1 MKHIICQNTIMTIL
15 QRKLLILLSFLL
27 AQIYM
32 QAQPFVLKGGEYKVK
47 TTNFTKILMDGSRQI
62 TFPEAQKRWHNNEFR
77 LLDSLEVPENFS
89 RGAYNYWL
97 ALEVKNETKDTFPL
111 LVYLRRMN
119 DDSIWYFSKNQAPQL
134 KILTFTGDFDS
145 TGYIPYQIQYSGI
158 WKIAPGATD
167 TILIKYYSFKVGID
181 FTPIISDV
189 RRYGT
194 QNLHE
199 HLRDQWIFLFGFG
212 AIFSVL
218 LYSLS
223 MFFGTKDKTYFW
235 YAAYCAVMGYIAW
248 WNFEDDVD
256 SLRFL
261 SKHYE
266 WTYTKTIVQTILVG
280 FTYSQFMTQFFKGK
294 SPIIEKASYWFNRFC
309 LFVVLLEVFLL
320 YYNQHWSWVFY
331 WWLRIF
337 VTTYAFVMLYF
348 IRNIPEKPS
357 RLILMGMFS
366 LLLGEVLSDFTE
378 KWTSHFCMLGAF
390 LDLGFFTVALAYR
403 TRQITRDKSD
413 LALQVQKM
421 DYEREIA
428 LQNIRLNAAQDVH
441 DEVGS
446 TLTKISLAAQ
456 VAARMPDLD
465 KEELQKRMV
474 KLATD
479 AQHASGQLRE
489 ILFTINPDFDSF
501 SEMQAYFREYSSE
514 FWRDTIIDLSFDF
527 PPQDE
532 NPLVAPDKKRQLFLI
547 LKEAQNNIAKHAK
560 ASKVNLTFLLTD
572 SEHFRLEISDNGKGF
587 LLKDKNGFSQGI
599 SGMKKRAESIGAVF
613 SLESSLENG
622 AILRVKGRI

>member
-1 MKHIICQNTIMTIL
+1 MTIL
-15 QRKLLILLSFLL
+15 HRNLFILLTFFL
-27 AQIYM
+27 AQIHV
-32 QAQPFVLKGGEYKVK
+32 QAQPFLLKGGEYKVK
-47 TTNFTKILMDGSRQI
+47 TTNFTKILMDGTRQI

-77 LLDSLEVPENFS
+77 LLDSLEVPGNFS

-119 DDSIWYFSKNQAPQL
+119 DDSIWYFSKKQNPEV
-134 KILTFTGDFDS
+134 KILNFTGDFDS

-167 TILIKYYSFKVGID
+167 TILIKYYSFKVGTD

-223 MFFGTKDKTYFW
+223 MFFGTKDKAYFW

-261 SKHYE
+261 SKYYE

-309 LFVVLLEVFLL
+309 FCIVLLEVFLL
-320 YYNQHWSWVFY
+320 NYNQHWSWVFY

-337 VTTYAFVMLYF
+337 VTTYAFAMLYF
-348 IRNIPEKPS
+348 IRDIPGKPS

-366 LLLGEVLSDFTE
+366 LLFGEVLSNLSE

-390 LDLGFFTVALAYR
+390 FDLGFFTVALAYR

-413 LALQVQKM
+413 LAFQVQKM
-421 DYEREIA
+421 DYERATA
-428 LQNIRLNAAQDVH
+428 LQNIRLTAAQDVH

-446 TLTKISLAAQ
+446 TLTKISLFAHL
-456 VAARMPDLD
+456 AARMPDLD
-465 KEELQKRMV
+465 KEDLQKRME

-479 AQHASGQLRE
+479 AQQASGQLRE
-489 ILFTINPDFDSF
+489 ILFTINPNFDSF
-501 SEMQAYFREYSSE
+501 SEMQAYFRENASE
-514 FWRDTIIDLSFDF
+514 FWRDTNTEVTFNF
-527 PPQDE
+527 PNHE
-532 NPLVAPDKKRQLFLI
+532 SNPSVTPDKKRQLLFI
-547 LKEAQNNIAKHAK
+547 FKESQNNIAKHAK
-560 ASKVNLTFLLTD
+560 ASNVNISFLLTD
-572 SEHFRLEISDNGKGF
+572 SEHFLLEIIDDGKGF

-599 SGMKKRAESIGAVF
+599 SGMRKRADSIDAIF
-613 SLESSLENG
+613 SLESLLHSGTL
-622 AILRVKGRI
+622 LRVEGRI